1 MAEIDGCCH
10 GCHGTQ
16 TRSDR
21 SGPTS
26 TLTSRYPAAHIQF
39 HGHHP
44 QLEAVMNGAGRRRT
58 KSTSKRSRLPNVTDL
73 HFPLGGTRFRPCFE
87 DVLEMLIHEFHLDV
101 ANEAAALEV
110 LTERRAEWRTIQ
122 LSAAVRDDMECAA
135 RVLRNYGYHQITPP
149 HPTPEQNSDRIRRL

>member
-1 MAEIDGCCH
+1 MLLRRID
-10 GCHGTQ
+10 T
-16 TRSDR
+16 
-21 SGPTS
+21 
-26 TLTSRYPAAHIQF
+26 A
-39 HGHHP
+39 P
-44 QLEAVMNGAGRRRT
+44 QLEAVMTGAGRRRT

-135 RVLRNYGYHQITPP
+135 RVLRNYGYQAH
-149 HPTPEQNSDRIRRL
+149 HR